1 MTENQTPAD
10 ATPVALCPACAA
22 EAGYDDDSH
31 SAEPVH
37 GASMA
42 CEHCAATLA
51 GFFYVVPRDVY
62 TGMAPGPG

>member
-1 MTENQTPAD
+1 MTEDAD

-22 EAGYDDDSH
+22 ETGLDDDAH
-31 SAEPVH
+31 SAEPELE
-37 GASMA
+37 ATIA

-51 GFFYVVPRDVY
+51 GFFYVVPRNVY